1 MFAQTFPLFQ
11 DSGVQMVTSTYNP
24 VIYTIF
30 GALALAVNVAVL
42 VYMIYKAVKTKRN
55 PYKAELYTDLKQ
67 YQEVKAL
74 AEQ

>member
-24 VIYTIF
+24 TIYTIL
-30 GALALAVNVAVL
+30 GALALAVNVAVF

-55 PYKAELYTDLKQ
+55 PYKAELYTDLAEYKAI
-67 YQEVKAL
+67 KAL
-74 AEQ
+74 AE